1 MQLSRDMD
9 FLKGLIETG
18 HYTSV
23 MDGAYAL
30 KDMTEA
36 QRYIEGGTQEGK
48 RINYRCRV
56 KLGKM
61 MCNACFRSNGEFLQF
76 LKFLK

>member
-1 MQLSRDMD
+1 MIIFYLTLKDPLQLSRDMD

-36 QRYIEGGTQEGK
+36 QRYIEGDTRRQT
-48 RINYRCRV
+48 YQ
-56 KLGKM
+56 LP
-61 MCNACFRSNGEFLQF
+61 LQSQIR
-76 LKFLK
+76 KNDV

>member
-36 QRYIEGGTQEGK
+36 QRYIEGGHK
-48 RINYRCRV
+48 KANYQ
-56 KLGKM
+56 LP
-61 MCNACFRSNGEFLQF
+61 LQSQIR
-76 LKFLK
+76 KNDV